1 MEAEQGPPALP
12 QCLVLP
18 CSALFPLQV
27 LAPDLIAV
35 ALSTQPWGHRQPH
48 GHGNSWHSSNLVSRA
63 VLGRVAQGSR
73 AGGCSFL
80 PSSPSHLQ
88 MHSPTALTTFT
99 TAHISASRNH
109 MDCVK
114 HSSED
119 EDGTRGQQGWMGP
132 IQKHQTPHPE
142 EKEAPEPSAAET
154 RMEVEEP
161 RRLAAF
167 LPPPPDDQREA
178 STQLKTN

>member
-1 MEAEQGPPALP
+1 MEAAQGPLAPP
-12 QCLVLP
+12 QCLVLL

-63 VLGRVAQGSR
+63 VQGRAAQGSR

-119 EDGTRGQQGWMGP
+119 EDGTRGQQGWMGR
-132 IQKHQTPHPE
+132 IQKHHRHHIQKRRKHRNPALLRPAWKMRSHEDWQPSCLHPQTTS
-142 EKEAPEPSAAET
+142 EKPA
-154 RMEVEEP
+154 
-161 RRLAAF
+161 L
-167 LPPPPDDQREA
+167 
-178 STQLKTN
+178 N